1 MTAQHKVTAI
11 AAITPRLL
19 PVSAAKEGARSG
31 SRSGDSRTETIVG
44 HSYRPTRML
53 VPSDTDASVVR
64 YGSTFRPIRTG
75 DDGQERA
82 NNGQNACRRQ
92 SARLTKTITRMLE
105 VVIILMEVIIIFAEM
120 VKNFV
125 EVVINFAEM
134 VINLSEMV
142 RRVAGRI
149 WGIIGMEVG
158 MATVKDRT
166 LGTASSVDS
175 IDGVVVV
182 ATADYTLL
190 IYISGRVCS
199 VGRSINTMV
208 GRSSMLGGRGCL
220 RGRRINIILGRGS
233 TEGANGQH
241 EGRKGQHGGR
251 ERANVGREGKLGGR
265 EGSGKGNK
273 KGEYRST
280 PLGCIANINYSATV
294 TVARRLKET
303 GDSSSTPPLPL
314 VVMLSR
320 LTPILTSSSATVA
333 ARFSDRAWL

>member
-1 MTAQHKVTAI
+1 
-11 AAITPRLL
+11 
-19 PVSAAKEGARSG
+19 
-31 SRSGDSRTETIVG
+31 
-44 HSYRPTRML
+44 
-53 VPSDTDASVVR
+53 
-64 YGSTFRPIRTG
+64 
-75 DDGQERA
+75 
-82 NNGQNACRRQ
+82 
-92 SARLTKTITRMLE
+92 MLE
-105 VVIILMEVIIIFAEM
+105 VVIILMEVI
-120 VKNFV
+120 KNFV
-125 EVVINFAEM
+125 EMVIILMEVIINFTEI

-149 WGIIGMEVG
+149 WGIIGMVAG
-158 MATVKDRT
+158 MATVKDRI
-166 LGTASSVDS
+166 LGAASSVGS

-190 IYISGRVCS
+190 IYISGRVSS
-199 VGRSINTMV
+199 VERSINTMAR
-208 GRSSMLGGRGCL
+208 RSSMLGGRGCVM
-220 RGRRINIILGRGS
+220 GRRINILLGMAHHGGR
-233 TEGANGQH
+233 NGQH
-241 EGRKGQHGGR
+241 EGWKGQHGGH

-265 EGSGKGNK
+265 ECEDKGNK

-320 LTPILTSSSATVA
+320 LTPILTSSSATVS

>member
-1 MTAQHKVTAI
+1 M
-11 AAITPRLL
+11 
-19 PVSAAKEGARSG
+19 
-31 SRSGDSRTETIVG
+31 
-44 HSYRPTRML
+44 
-53 VPSDTDASVVR
+53 
-64 YGSTFRPIRTG
+64 
-75 DDGQERA
+75 
-82 NNGQNACRRQ
+82 
-92 SARLTKTITRMLE
+92 
-105 VVIILMEVIIIFAEM
+105 VIILMEVIIIFAEM

-149 WGIIGMEVG
+149 WGIIGRVVG
-158 MATVKDRT
+158 MATVKDRN
-166 LGTASSVDS
+166 LGAASSVGS

-190 IYISGRVCS
+190 IYISGRVSS
-199 VGRSINTMV
+199 VGRSINTMTR
-208 GRSSMLGGRGCL
+208 RSSMLGGRGCVM
-220 RGRRINIILGRGS
+220 GRRINILLGMAHHGGR
-233 TEGANGQH
+233 NGQH
-241 EGRKGQHGGR
+241 EGWKGQHGGH

-265 EGSGKGNK
+265 ECEDKGNE

-320 LTPILTSSSATVA
+320 LTPILTSSSATVS
-333 ARFSDRAWL
+333 ARFSDSAWL

>member
-1 MTAQHKVTAI
+1 M
-11 AAITPRLL
+11 
-19 PVSAAKEGARSG
+19 
-31 SRSGDSRTETIVG
+31 
-44 HSYRPTRML
+44 
-53 VPSDTDASVVR
+53 
-64 YGSTFRPIRTG
+64 
-75 DDGQERA
+75 
-82 NNGQNACRRQ
+82 
-92 SARLTKTITRMLE
+92 
-105 VVIILMEVIIIFAEM
+105 VIILMEVIIIFAEM
-120 VKNFV
+120 VINFV
-125 EVVINFAEM
+125 EVVINFAEV

-158 MATVKDRT
+158 MATIKDRP
-166 LGTASSVDS
+166 LGTASSVGS

-190 IYISGRVCS
+190 IYISGRVSS

-208 GRSSMLGGRGCL
+208 RRSNMLGGRGCV
-220 RGRRINIILGRGS
+220 RGRRINIILGG
-233 TEGANGQH
+233 GQH
-241 EGRKGQHGGR
+241 RGRKGQHGGR

-265 EGSGKGNK
+265 EGSDKGNK

>member
-1 MTAQHKVTAI
+1 M
-11 AAITPRLL
+11 
-19 PVSAAKEGARSG
+19 
-31 SRSGDSRTETIVG
+31 
-44 HSYRPTRML
+44 
-53 VPSDTDASVVR
+53 
-64 YGSTFRPIRTG
+64 
-75 DDGQERA
+75 
-82 NNGQNACRRQ
+82 
-92 SARLTKTITRMLE
+92 
-105 VVIILMEVIIIFAEM
+105 VIILLEVIIIFAEM

-125 EVVINFAEM
+125 EVIINFAEM

-158 MATVKDRT
+158 MAAVKDRT
-166 LGTASSVDS
+166 LGTASSVGS
-175 IDGVVVV
+175 IGGAVVV

-208 GRSSMLGGRGCL
+208 RRSSMLGERGCVM
-220 RGRRINIILGRGS
+220 GRRINIMLGRVSMEGGRGS
-233 TEGANGQH
+233 TEGRN
-241 EGRKGQHGGR
+241 GQHGGR
-251 ERANVGREGKLGGR
+251 ERANGGREGKLGGR
-265 EGSGKGNK
+265 ECEDKGNK

>member
-1 MTAQHKVTAI
+1 M
-11 AAITPRLL
+11 
-19 PVSAAKEGARSG
+19 
-31 SRSGDSRTETIVG
+31 
-44 HSYRPTRML
+44 
-53 VPSDTDASVVR
+53 
-64 YGSTFRPIRTG
+64 
-75 DDGQERA
+75 
-82 NNGQNACRRQ
+82 
-92 SARLTKTITRMLE
+92 
-105 VVIILMEVIIIFAEM
+105 VIILMEVN
-120 VKNFV
+120 KNFV
-125 EVVINFAEM
+125 EVVINFVEVVINLVEV

-149 WGIIGMEVG
+149 WGIIGMMVG

-166 LGTASSVDS
+166 LGAASSIGS

-190 IYISGRVCS
+190 IYISGRVS
-199 VGRSINTMV
+199 SAGRSINTMAR
-208 GRSSMLGGRGCL
+208 RSSILGGRG
-220 RGRRINIILGRGS
+220 RVMGRRINIMLG
-233 TEGANGQH
+233 ECQH
-241 EGRKGQHGGR
+241 GGRKGQHGGR
-251 ERANVGREGKLGGR
+251 ERANGGR
-265 EGSGKGNK
+265 ECSDKGNK

-333 ARFSDRAWL
+333 ARFSDSA